1 LSPIEWVVGYPA
13 ALQAGP
19 GVGGGKGWNLARLD
33 HFGFSVPRGG
43 VLIAEAHRHGLSDA
57 VIGAVAD
64 FLSKTGLDSV
74 PLAVRSSAT
83 AEDSPTA
90 SFAGVHDSVLN
101 VVGLEGTLAAIRT
114 CYGSVESP
122 RARAYRERMGFR
134 EGNAR
139 RASPH

>member
-19 GVGGGKGWNLARLD
+19 GVVGGKGWNLARLD

-83 AEDSPTA
+83 AEDSPHSIVCWSA
-90 SFAGVHDSVLN
+90 RQRAERRRSRGNPGGDSHLLSL
-101 VVGLEGTLAAIRT
+101 G
-114 CYGSVESP
+114 
-122 RARAYRERMGFR
+122 
-134 EGNAR
+134 
-139 RASPH
+139 